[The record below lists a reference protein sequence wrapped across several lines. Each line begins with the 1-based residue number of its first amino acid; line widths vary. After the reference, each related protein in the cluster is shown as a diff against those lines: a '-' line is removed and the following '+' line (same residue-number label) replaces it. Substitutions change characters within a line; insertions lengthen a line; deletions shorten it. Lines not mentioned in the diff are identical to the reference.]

1 MTDSYLMINSNL
13 LFVDPVCYLAPSV
26 LFGVLMAF
34 QGRAWTALKFLQF
47 TGVLVHEMLHFIV
60 GLVTRAR
67 PSSMSLVPRTE
78 GGRLVLGSV
87 GFVGLNW
94 LNAWITAL
102 APLLALPIIYG
113 LASWRLT
120 EGPQH
125 FQWGDIL
132 IWLLFAPQCLNCWP
146 SRADWRLVLISWP
159 LGVLVVSAIVV
170 WAWGFG

>member
-1 MTDSYLMINSNL
+1 
-13 LFVDPVCYLAPSV
+13 
-26 LFGVLMAF
+26 MAL
-34 QGRAWTALKFLQF
+34 QRRAWTALKFLQF

-60 GLVTRAR
+60 GLVTMAR

-102 APLLALPIIYG
+102 APLLAFPIIYW

-125 FQWGDIL
+125 FQ
-132 IWLLFAPQCLNCWP
+132 
-146 SRADWRLVLISWP
+146 
-159 LGVLVVSAIVV
+159 
-170 WAWGFG
+170 

>member
-1 MTDSYLMINSNL
+1 M
-13 LFVDPVCYLAPSV
+13 
-26 LFGVLMAF
+26 
-34 QGRAWTALKFLQF
+34 
-47 TGVLVHEMLHFIV
+47 
-60 GLVTRAR
+60 AR

-102 APLLALPIIYG
+102 APLLAFPIIYW

-132 IWLLFAPQCLNCWP
+132 IWLLFAPQCTNCWP
-146 SRADWRLVLISWP
+146 SQADWRLVLISWP